1 MPELTLPALAP
12 ESLVQT
18 INPWNWVA
26 NLTAFRIGELN
37 VYMGDSTRPE
47 VEKEILRS
55 VGSYGRQ
62 IGQLS
67 DALAVLLR
75 HVDLSK
81 LSPEDTEV
89 IRTFEGQVAKV
100 NQVKRRTLEASSA
113 E

>member
-12 ESLVQT
+12 ETLTQV
-18 INPWNWVA
+18 INPFQVFA

-75 HVDLSK
+75 HVDLST
-81 LSPEDTEV
+81 LSREETEV
-89 IRTFEGQVAKV
+89 IRAFEGQVAKV
-100 NQVKRRTLEASSA
+100 NQVKRRTLETPSA
-113 E
+113 G